1 MDWDIHFTFLNG
13 HFRSRSIRYKGIW
26 LYLLCH
32 CTPWL
37 NRQAY
42 LVPTMLAPQWNYRMW
57 VVYLTELPGDILN
70 LIPYIFD
77 DNEREGRIML
87 LLELMEVEITSFY
100 CISGH
105 WLFDDV
111 FTKKMSTDVQINV
124 LHTTAVIIVTALL
137 RLTLC
142 SNSKEAVT
150 VALA

>member
-1 MDWDIHFTFLNG
+1 MDWDVHFTFLNG

-42 LVPTMLAPQWNYRMW
+42 FVPTMLAPQWNYRMC

-70 LIPYIFD
+70 LSPYIFD

-87 LLELMEVEITSFY
+87 LLELMEVEITSFD
-100 CISGH
+100 CSAAS
-105 WLFDDV
+105 
-111 FTKKMSTDVQINV
+111 STETLGNRLGTWYIQTRCKFAKPWSEKWHFWFVCKS
-124 LHTTAVIIVTALL
+124 HTN
-137 RLTLC
+137 LTC
-142 SNSKEAVT
+142 YRFQHV
-150 VALA
+150 